1 MDKQKKGFK
10 FELGDLIW
18 ILALGCIA
26 TFLILPATHAIF
38 MANTKSHPYIMG
50 FIKVSILATM
60 GELLALRIV
69 TNEWKKTSGMLY
81 RGIIWG
87 FIGMTFVIVFDIF
100 FGGVTGSIAKHLL
113 PGTSDSKLLTAF
125 LTSAFMNL
133 TFAPTFMA
141 FHRVTDTFIDM
152 GEGKLSKIFAVKLVD
167 VVGKIDWKG
176 FISFVVCK
184 TIPFFWIPAH
194 TITFMLPTEYRVL
207 MAAFLSIAL
216 GGILAFAKKSKKT
229 A

>member
-1 MDKQKKGFK
+1 MGNKKSGFK
-10 FELGDLIW
+10 FGLGDLIW
-18 ILALGCIA
+18 LLTIAFIALL
-26 TFLILPATHAIF
+26 LIIPATHEIF
-38 MANTKSHPYIMG
+38 IANTKLHPYIMG

-81 RGIIWG
+81 RAVVWG
-87 FIGMTFVIVFDIF
+87 LIGMTFVVIFDIF
-100 FGGVTGSIAKHLL
+100 FSGVTGAVAKHLL
-113 PGTSDSKLLTAF
+113 PGKPDSKLLLAF
-125 LTSAFMNL
+125 LTSSFMNL
-133 TFAPTFMA
+133 AFAPTFMA

-152 GEGKLSKIFAVKLVD
+152 GEGKLSKIFSIKLVD

-194 TITFMLPTEYRVL
+194 TITFMLPPEYRVL

-216 GGILAFAKKSKKT
+216 GGILAFAKKSKKV
-229 A
+229 

>member
-1 MDKQKKGFK
+1 MGNKKSGFK
-10 FELGDLIW
+10 FGLGDLIW
-18 ILALGCIA
+18 LLSIAFIALL
-26 TFLILPATHAIF
+26 LIIPATHEIF
-38 MANTKSHPYIMG
+38 ITNTKHHPYIMG

-81 RGIIWG
+81 RAVVWG
-87 FIGMTFVIVFDIF
+87 LIGMTFVVIFDIF
-100 FGGVTGSIAKHLL
+100 FSGVTGAVAKHLL
-113 PGTSDSKLLTAF
+113 PGKPDSKLLIAF
-125 LTSAFMNL
+125 LTSSFMNL
-133 TFAPTFMA
+133 AFAPTFMA

-152 GEGKLSKIFAVKLVD
+152 GEGKLSKISKIKLED

-194 TITFMLPTEYRVL
+194 TITFMLPPEYRVL

-216 GGILAFAKKSKKT
+216 GGILAFAKKSKKV
-229 A
+229 

>member
-1 MDKQKKGFK
+1 MGNKKSGFK
-10 FELGDLIW
+10 FGLGDLIW
-18 ILALGCIA
+18 LLTIAFIALL
-26 TFLILPATHAIF
+26 LIIPATHEIF
-38 MANTKSHPYIMG
+38 IANTKLHPYIMG

-81 RGIIWG
+81 RAVVWG
-87 FIGMTFVIVFDIF
+87 LIGMTFVVIFDIF
-100 FGGVTGSIAKHLL
+100 FSGVTGAVAKHLL
-113 PGTSDSKLLTAF
+113 PGKPDSKLLIAF
-125 LTSAFMNL
+125 LTSSFMNL
-133 TFAPTFMA
+133 AFAPTFMA

-152 GEGKLSKIFAVKLVD
+152 GEGKLSKIFSIKLVD

-194 TITFMLPTEYRVL
+194 TITFMLPPEYRVL

-216 GGILAFAKKSKKT
+216 GGILAFAKKSKKV
-229 A
+229 

>member
-1 MDKQKKGFK
+1 MGNKRTGFK
-10 FELGDLIW
+10 FGLGDLIW
-18 ILALGCIA
+18 LLSIAFIALL
-26 TFLILPATHAIF
+26 LIIPATHEIF
-38 MANTKSHPYIMG
+38 ITNTKHHPYIMG

-81 RGIIWG
+81 RAVVWG
-87 FIGMTFVIVFDIF
+87 LIGMTFVVIFDIF
-100 FGGVTGSIAKHLL
+100 FSGVTGAVAKHLL
-113 PGTSDSKLLTAF
+113 PGNPDSKLLIAF
-125 LTSAFMNL
+125 LTSSFMNL
-133 TFAPTFMA
+133 AFAPTFMA

-152 GEGKLSKIFAVKLVD
+152 GEGKLSKIFSIKLAD

-194 TITFMLPTEYRVL
+194 TITFMLPPEYRVL

-216 GGILAFAKKSKKT
+216 GGILAFAKKSKKV
-229 A
+229 

>member
-1 MDKQKKGFK
+1 MGNMKSGFK
-10 FELGDLIW
+10 FGLGDLIW
-18 ILALGCIA
+18 LLTIAFIALL
-26 TFLILPATHAIF
+26 LIIPATHEIF
-38 MANTKSHPYIMG
+38 ITNTKHHPYIMG

-81 RGIIWG
+81 RAIVWG
-87 FIGMTFVIVFDIF
+87 LIGMTFVVIFDIF
-100 FGGVTGSIAKHLL
+100 FSGVTGAVAKHIL
-113 PGTSDSKLLTAF
+113 PGKPDSKLLIAF
-125 LTSAFMNL
+125 LTSSFMNL
-133 TFAPTFMA
+133 AFAPTFMA

-152 GEGKLSKIFAVKLVD
+152 GEGKLSKIFRVKLAD

-194 TITFMLPTEYRVL
+194 TITFMLPPEYRVL

-216 GGILAFAKKSKKT
+216 GGILAFAKKSKKV
-229 A
+229 